1 MRNQILFIFL
11 FTRKSF
17 RFSVPPKISDF
28 RAGFAFLGF
37 VGFILLVS
45 ACVKTQQTSQ
55 QTIQKSISTVSAE
68 DVYTLNPEQV
78 VILYFQS
85 WNDEQYNVMYSLISD
100 GFKQIEPTAKKFDD
114 FKSYMA
120 KFYETSLGVK
130 VIEAKESYRNEK
142 EAGVDYKIEITIKD
156 GTKKEF
162 ASTYTLKKIVNGWK
176 LIHPYGQNI
185 DTT

>member
-1 MRNQILFIFL
+1 MKIKISIIFFLFLILFIN
-11 FTRKSF
+11 
-17 RFSVPPKISDF
+17 
-28 RAGFAFLGF
+28 
-37 VGFILLVS
+37 
-45 ACVKTQQTSQ
+45 ACAKTQQTQ
-55 QTIQKSISTVSAE
+55 QTIQKSIQTISAE
-68 DVYTLNPEQV
+68 DASILNPEQV

-130 VIEAKESYRNEK
+130 VIESKESYRNEK
-142 EAGVDYKIEITIKD
+142 EAGVDYKIEITNKD
-156 GTKKEF
+156 NTKKEF
-162 ASTYTLKKIVNGWK
+162 SSTYTLKKRANGWK